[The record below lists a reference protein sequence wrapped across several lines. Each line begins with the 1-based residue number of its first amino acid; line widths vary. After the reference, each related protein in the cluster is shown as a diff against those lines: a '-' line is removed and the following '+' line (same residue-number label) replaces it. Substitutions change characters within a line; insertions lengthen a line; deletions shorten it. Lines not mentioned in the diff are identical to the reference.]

1 MPTLRHKTKL
11 PSVLVISVLNE
22 DSQLSIEKEGSRT
35 EIGLGCRQLSNCD
48 SISSICKHEIKTN
61 STWKKTIRNMPSIS
75 KKTVLDYSI
84 QLVLS
89 LVLLQPVPLITFYF
103 NYPKLVLHYCI
114 IKVTH
119 LYMI

>member
-48 SISSICKHEIKTN
+48 SISSICKQHELITY

-75 KKTVLDYSI
+75 ERLVDYSI
-84 QLVLS
+84 KLVLS
-89 LVLLQPVPLITFYF
+89 MVLLQPILLITFYF
-103 NYPKLVLHYCI
+103 SYPKLVLH
-114 IKVTH
+114 
-119 LYMI
+119 